1 MAAHGSA
8 FPIAKLAL
16 NNSVPPILMA
26 SLRMGLVL
34 IILIPFWRFRI
45 PNKKYFLPL
54 LAFSISMGV
63 MVYVF
68 MNLSLY
74 HSSIISPIIVGSQFS
89 PIKSL
94 ATLPMA
100 LSIVGVAIFAIF
112 AAKLMSIIGRRAGF
126 IFASVGSS
134 LAALMAAYSII
145 IESFLLFNL
154 GCFLLGA
161 GVAFS
166 HQYRFAAVETVSKDM
181 APKAISIILLAGIG
195 SAFIGPNLA
204 NISKEIIPEHLYAGS
219 YIALAI
225 LTLSSTIFLLFYK
238 DNHKPNNFVKKDTR
252 SYFELISQPRF
263 LQALIASAFAY
274 AVMSFLMTATPI
286 SMHVMEKISLSKTG
300 LVIQLH
306 IAAMFLPSLITGN
319 LIKKFGHSKIMYAGV
334 VLFSITILTSLF
346 EQNFVNYLTALV
358 FLGFGW
364 NFLFISG
371 TSLLVLTYK
380 EDEKFKAQGFN
391 DLIVYSIQ
399 AVASLSAGIFLNL
412 TSWKTMNLI
421 CIIFLI
427 IIVISTLR
435 ADFKEKK

>member
-1 MAAHGSA
+1 MNKNLWLLILSQIFAFTAAPVTVFLSG
-8 FPIAKLAL
+8 
-16 NNSVPPILMA
+16 
-26 SLRMGLVL
+26 
-34 IILIPFWRFRI
+34 II
-45 PNKKYFLPL
+45 
-54 LAFSISMGV
+54 
-63 MVYVF
+63 
-68 MNLSLY
+68 
-74 HSSIISPIIVGSQFS
+74 GSQFS

-112 AAKLMSIIGRRAGF
+112 AAKIMSIIGRRAGF
-126 IFASVGSS
+126 IIASVGSS
-134 LAALMAAYSII
+134 LAALMAAYAII
-145 IESFLLFNL
+145 IESFVLFNL

-204 NISKEIIPEHLYAGS
+204 NISKEIISDHLYAGS
-219 YIALAI
+219 YVALAI
-225 LTLSSTIFLLFYK
+225 LTLSSTIFLLFYE
-238 DNHKPNNFVKKDTR
+238 DNHRPSNFVKKNIR
-252 SYFELISQPRF
+252 SYYELIGQPRF
-263 LQALIASAFAY
+263 LQALIASSFAY

-286 SMHVMEKISLSKTG
+286 SMHVMEKISLAKTG

-319 LIKKFGHSKIMYAGV
+319 LIKKFGHSKIMYSGV
-334 VLFSITILTSLF
+334 LLFSITILTSLF
-346 EQNFVNYLTALV
+346 EQNFINYLIALI

-371 TSLLVLTYK
+371 TSLLVLSYK
-380 EDEKFKAQGFN
+380 EEEKFKAQGFN
-391 DLIVYSIQ
+391 DLIVYTVQ
-399 AVASLSAGIFLNL
+399 AIASLSAGIFISL
-412 TSWKTMNLI
+412 TSWKIMNLV

-427 IIVISTLR
+427 IIIISTLR
-435 ADFKEKK
+435 ADLKQRN

>member
-1 MAAHGSA
+1 LGHVYG
-8 FPIAKLAL
+8 
-16 NNSVPPILMA
+16 
-26 SLRMGLVL
+26 RQ
-34 IILIPFWRFRI
+34 
-45 PNKKYFLPL
+45 
-54 LAFSISMGV
+54 
-63 MVYVF
+63 VYVL
-68 MNLSLY
+68 MNKNLWLLILSQIFAFTAAPVTVFL
-74 HSSIISPIIVGSQFS
+74 SGIIGSQFS

-112 AAKLMSIIGRRAGF
+112 AAKIMSIIGRKAGF
-126 IFASVGSS
+126 IIASVGSS

-145 IESFLLFNL
+145 IESFILFNL

-166 HQYRFAAVETVSKDM
+166 HQYRFAAVETVEKSM

-204 NISKEIIPEHLYAGS
+204 NISKEIISEHLYAGS
-219 YIALAI
+219 YVALAI
-225 LTLSSTIFLLFYK
+225 LTLSSTIFLLFYE
-238 DNHKPNNFVKKDTR
+238 DNHRPNDFIKENTR
-252 SYFELISQPRF
+252 SYFELIKQPRF
-263 LQALIASAFAY
+263 LQALIASSFAY

-286 SMHVMEKISLSKTG
+286 SMHVMEKISIAKTG

-334 VLFSITILTSLF
+334 LLFSITIFTSLF
-346 EQNFVNYLTALV
+346 DQNFINYLIALI

-371 TSLLVLTYK
+371 TSLLVLSYK
-380 EDEKFKAQGFN
+380 EAEKFKAQGFN
-391 DLIVYSIQ
+391 DLIVYTVQ
-399 AVASLSAGIFLNL
+399 ALASLSAGIFLNL
-412 TSWKTMNLI
+412 TSWKTMNLV

-427 IIVISTLR
+427 IIIISTLR
-435 ADFKEKK
+435 ADRIESK

>member
-1 MAAHGSA
+1 MNKNLWLLILSQVFAFTAAPVTVFLSG
-8 FPIAKLAL
+8 
-16 NNSVPPILMA
+16 
-26 SLRMGLVL
+26 
-34 IILIPFWRFRI
+34 II
-45 PNKKYFLPL
+45 
-54 LAFSISMGV
+54 
-63 MVYVF
+63 
-68 MNLSLY
+68 
-74 HSSIISPIIVGSQFS
+74 GSQFS
-89 PIKSL
+89 PVKSL

-100 LSIVGVAIFAIF
+100 LSIVGTAIFAIF

-126 IFASVGSS
+126 IFASVGTSITS
-134 LAALMAAYSII
+134 LVAAYSIV
-145 IESFLLFNL
+145 IESFILFNL
-154 GCFLLGA
+154 ACFIIGA

-166 HQYRFAAVETVSKDM
+166 HQYRFAAVETVEKEM

-204 NISKEIIPEHLYAGS
+204 NISKAIISQHLYVGS
-219 YIALAI
+219 YIALAA
-225 LTLSSTIFLLFYK
+225 LTLTSTIFLLFYK
-238 DNHKPNNFVKKDTR
+238 DSHKRNNIIKKSSR

-286 SMHVMEKISLSKTG
+286 SMHIMEKISLTKTG
-300 LVIQLH
+300 FVIQLH

-319 LIKKFGHSKIMYAGV
+319 LINKFGHSKIMHAGV

-346 EQNFVNYLTALV
+346 EQNFINYLIALI

-371 TSLLVLTYK
+371 TSLLVLSYK
-380 EDEKFKAQGFN
+380 ENEKFKAQGFN

-399 AVASLSAGIFLNL
+399 AISSLSAGVFLTL
-412 TSWKTMNLI
+412 TSWKIMNVF

-427 IIVISTLR
+427 IIVFSTLR
-435 ADFKEKK
+435 ADFKEKKTP

>member
-1 MAAHGSA
+1 MGHVHG
-8 FPIAKLAL
+8 
-16 NNSVPPILMA
+16 
-26 SLRMGLVL
+26 RQ
-34 IILIPFWRFRI
+34 
-45 PNKKYFLPL
+45 
-54 LAFSISMGV
+54 
-63 MVYVF
+63 VYVL
-68 MNLSLY
+68 MNKNLWLLILSQIFAFTAAPVTVFL
-74 HSSIISPIIVGSQFS
+74 SGIIGSQFS

-112 AAKLMSIIGRRAGF
+112 AAKVMSIIGRRAGF

-238 DNHKPNNFVKKDTR
+238 DNHKPNNFVKKNTR

>member
-1 MAAHGSA
+1 MGHVHG
-8 FPIAKLAL
+8 
-16 NNSVPPILMA
+16 
-26 SLRMGLVL
+26 RQ
-34 IILIPFWRFRI
+34 
-45 PNKKYFLPL
+45 
-54 LAFSISMGV
+54 
-63 MVYVF
+63 VYVL
-68 MNLSLY
+68 MNKNLWLLILSQIFAFTAAPVTVFL
-74 HSSIISPIIVGSQFS
+74 SGIIGSQFS

-112 AAKLMSIIGRRAGF
+112 AAKIMSIIGRRAGF
-126 IFASVGSS
+126 ILASVGSS

-225 LTLSSTIFLLFYK
+225 LTLSSTTFLLFYK

-346 EQNFVNYLTALV
+346 EQDFINYLTALV

>member
-1 MAAHGSA
+1 
-8 FPIAKLAL
+8 
-16 NNSVPPILMA
+16 
-26 SLRMGLVL
+26 MGYVYS
-34 IILIPFWRFRI
+34 RQ
-45 PNKKYFLPL
+45 
-54 LAFSISMGV
+54 
-63 MVYVF
+63 VYVL
-68 MNLSLY
+68 MNKNLWLLILSQIFAFTAAPVTVFL
-74 HSSIISPIIVGSQFS
+74 SGIIGSQFS
-89 PIKSL
+89 PIRSL

-112 AAKLMSIIGRRAGF
+112 AAKVMSIIGRRAGF

-166 HQYRFAAVETVSKDM
+166 HQYRFAAVETVNKDM

-204 NISKEIIPEHLYAGS
+204 NISKEIISEHLYAGS

-334 VLFSITILTSLF
+334 FLFSITILTSLF

-427 IIVISTLR
+427 IIFISTLR

>member
-1 MAAHGSA
+1 MNKNLWLLILSQIFAFTAAPVTVFLSG
-8 FPIAKLAL
+8 
-16 NNSVPPILMA
+16 
-26 SLRMGLVL
+26 
-34 IILIPFWRFRI
+34 II
-45 PNKKYFLPL
+45 
-54 LAFSISMGV
+54 
-63 MVYVF
+63 
-68 MNLSLY
+68 
-74 HSSIISPIIVGSQFS
+74 GSQFS

-112 AAKLMSIIGRRAGF
+112 AAKVMSIIGRRAGF

>member
-1 MAAHGSA
+1 MNKNLWLLILSQIFAFTAAPVTVFLSG
-8 FPIAKLAL
+8 
-16 NNSVPPILMA
+16 
-26 SLRMGLVL
+26 
-34 IILIPFWRFRI
+34 II
-45 PNKKYFLPL
+45 
-54 LAFSISMGV
+54 
-63 MVYVF
+63 
-68 MNLSLY
+68 
-74 HSSIISPIIVGSQFS
+74 GSQFS

-112 AAKLMSIIGRRAGF
+112 AAKIMSIIGRRAGF
-126 IFASVGSS
+126 IIASVGSS
-134 LAALMAAYSII
+134 LAALLSAYSII
-145 IESFLLFNL
+145 IESFILFNV

-166 HQYRFAAVETVSKDM
+166 HQYRFAAVETVDKDM

-204 NISKEIIPEHLYAGS
+204 NISKEIISEHLYAGS

-225 LTLSSTIFLLFYK
+225 LTISSTIFLLFYK
-238 DNHKPNNFVKKDTR
+238 DNHKPNNFVKKNTR

-263 LQALIASAFAY
+263 FQALIASAFAY

-319 LIKKFGHSKIMYAGV
+319 LIKKFGHSKIMHAGV
-334 VLFSITILTSLF
+334 VLFLITILTSLF
-346 EQNFVNYLTALV
+346 EQNFINYMIALI

-371 TSLLVLTYK
+371 TSLLVLTYR

-391 DLIVYSIQ
+391 DLIVYTMQ
-399 AVASLSAGIFLNL
+399 ALASLSAGIFLNL

-427 IIVISTLR
+427 IIVTSTLR
-435 ADFKEKK
+435 ADFKARR

>member
-1 MAAHGSA
+1 MNKNLWLLILSQIFAFTAAPVTVFLSG
-8 FPIAKLAL
+8 
-16 NNSVPPILMA
+16 
-26 SLRMGLVL
+26 
-34 IILIPFWRFRI
+34 II
-45 PNKKYFLPL
+45 
-54 LAFSISMGV
+54 
-63 MVYVF
+63 
-68 MNLSLY
+68 
-74 HSSIISPIIVGSQFS
+74 GSQFS

-100 LSIVGVAIFAIF
+100 LSIVGVAIFAFF
-112 AAKLMSIIGRRAGF
+112 AAKVMSIIGRRAGF

-166 HQYRFAAVETVSKDM
+166 HQYRFAAVETVNKDM

-204 NISKEIIPEHLYAGS
+204 NISKEIISEHLYAGS

-252 SYFELISQPRF
+252 SYFALISQPRF

-427 IIVISTLR
+427 IIFISTLR
-435 ADFKEKK
+435 ADFKEKKIRWIFCHIFS

>member
-1 MAAHGSA
+1 MNKNLWLLILSQIFAFTAAPVTVFLSGIIGSE
-8 FPIAKLAL
+8 LT
-16 NNSVPPILMA
+16 
-26 SLRMGLVL
+26 
-34 IILIPFWRFRI
+34 
-45 PNKKYFLPL
+45 
-54 LAFSISMGV
+54 
-63 MVYVF
+63 
-68 MNLSLY
+68 
-74 HSSIISPIIVGSQFS
+74 

-100 LSIVGVAIFAIF
+100 LSIVGIAIFAIF
-112 AAKLMSIIGRRAGF
+112 AAKIMNIIGRRLGF
-126 IFASVGSS
+126 IFASIGSS
-134 LAALMAAYSII
+134 LSSLLAAYSII
-145 IESFLLFNL
+145 IESFILFNL

-161 GVAFS
+161 AVAFS
-166 HQYRFAAVETVSKDM
+166 HQYRFAAVETVKKEM

-204 NISKEIIPEHLYAGS
+204 NITKSAIAEHLYAGS
-219 YIALAI
+219 YIALAV
-225 LTLSSTIFLLFYK
+225 LTLTSTIFLIFYK
-238 DNHKPNNFVKKDTR
+238 DGHKPNKVAGRKTR

-286 SMHVMEKISLSKTG
+286 SMHVMEKISLTKTG
-300 LVIQLH
+300 FVIQLH

-319 LIKKFGHSKIMYAGV
+319 LINKFGHSKIMHAGV

-346 EQNFVNYLTALV
+346 EQNFINYLIALI

-371 TSLLVLTYK
+371 TSLLVLSYK
-380 EDEKFKAQGFN
+380 ENEKFKAQGFN

-399 AVASLSAGIFLNL
+399 AISSLSAGVFLTL
-412 TSWKTMNLI
+412 TSWKIMNVF

-427 IIVISTLR
+427 IIVFSTLR
-435 ADFKEKK
+435 ADFKEKKTP

>member
-1 MAAHGSA
+1 MGHVHG
-8 FPIAKLAL
+8 
-16 NNSVPPILMA
+16 
-26 SLRMGLVL
+26 RQ
-34 IILIPFWRFRI
+34 
-45 PNKKYFLPL
+45 
-54 LAFSISMGV
+54 
-63 MVYVF
+63 VYVL
-68 MNLSLY
+68 MNKNLWLLILSQIFAFTAAPVTVFL
-74 HSSIISPIIVGSQFS
+74 SGIIGSQFS

-112 AAKLMSIIGRRAGF
+112 AAKVMSIIGRRAGF
-126 IFASVGSS
+126 IFASIGSS